1 MIPSIAVA
9 TAFERSR
16 PHVNALSSYQFEV
29 EPPDASVVDKVCRS
43 LWDRRGK
50 RLRSHLVF
58 WFGEMAG
65 VEASRLSLYA
75 WAAEAVHTATLLH
88 DDVIDVATVRRG
100 EPSANVLFGNTLPVL
115 SGDYLLSDAVQR
127 IAEKGEPRLLAGL
140 CSALKQL
147 VCGESLQYELRFT
160 IPKSDRIYWRIAEL
174 KTGALLKWAALAGPE
189 LAQSP
194 WKTSLGSFMTSFGQL
209 FQFSDDLLDVL
220 GAEDKE
226 AWVDLKEGKLNYVT
240 WQLLSRE
247 PDLVSYLT
255 QKFAQKQVNDEVV
268 RQVERRVSKPFLKE
282 VRQRL
287 ENLADRA
294 IESLCDL
301 PHGNVRSAAEGLV
314 KLCVD
319 RTR

>member
-1 MIPSIAVA
+1 MAI
-9 TAFERSR
+9 
-16 PHVNALSSYQFEV
+16 
-29 EPPDASVVDKVCRS
+29 PDAAVVDTVCRS
-43 LWDRRGK
+43 LWERRGK

-65 VEASRLSLYA
+65 IEASHLSLYA

-88 DDVIDVATVRRG
+88 DDVIDMATVRRG

-160 IPKSDRIYWRIAEL
+160 IPKSERIFWRIAEL
-174 KTGALLKWAALAGPE
+174 KTASLLKWAALVGPE
-189 LAQSP
+189 LAGSP
-194 WKTSLGSFMTSFGQL
+194 WKSNLESFMLSFGQL
-209 FQFSDDLLDVL
+209 FQFSDDLLDVV
-220 GAEDKE
+220 GADDKE
-226 AWVDLKEGKLNYVT
+226 AWVDLREGKLNFVT
-240 WQLLSRE
+240 WQLLARDPE
-247 PDLVSYLT
+247 LAQYTQEQFDKKNVSDT
-255 QKFAQKQVNDEVV
+255 VV
-268 RQVERRVSKPFLKE
+268 RQIESAISSDFL
-282 VRQRL
+282 VALRQRL
-287 ENLADRA
+287 DELANKA
-294 IESLCDL
+294 IESLGHL
-301 PHGNVRSAAEGLV
+301 PGGGIRSAAEGLV